1 MTDGR
6 KLRLHFKLVSW
17 RRVNG
22 REAFVAARVKRSKI
36 YVFRVLP
43 ENAFKSALT
52 LKVVDSAREKLNL
65 SLQVSEGL
73 LVRRSSRAWWGSAS
87 QGCDARKRVK
97 AFDHTGEILRYNY
110 ILQNFQKIQFQ

>member
-6 KLRLHFKLVSW
+6 KLRLHFKFVSW
-17 RRVNG
+17 WRVNG

-36 YVFRVLP
+36 DVFRVLP
-43 ENAFKSALT
+43 EDAFKSALT

-73 LVRRSSRAWWGSAS
+73 LVRRSRLSSRAWLVSAS
-87 QGCDARKRVK
+87 QGCDARKHIK
-97 AFDHTGEILRYNY
+97 ALDHRFET
-110 ILQNFQKIQFQ
+110 F

>member
-6 KLRLHFKLVSW
+6 KLRLHFKFVSW
-17 RRVNG
+17 WRVNG

-36 YVFRVLP
+36 DVFRVLP

-52 LKVVDSAREKLNL
+52 LKVVDSVREKLNL

-73 LVRRSSRAWWGSAS
+73 LVRRSSRAWLVSTS
-87 QGCDARKRVK
+87 QGCDARKHVK
-97 AFDHTGEILRYNY
+97 AFD
-110 ILQNFQKIQFQ
+110 QKF